1 MALSTLLL
9 DTSVLSVLI
18 NNTDIPG
25 QIIYSDTF
33 VCIMRIVIEM
43 TLCFA
48 MSSTSVPREEI
59 GGEGDG

>member
-9 DTSVLSVLI
+9 DTSVPSVLI
-18 NNTDIPG
+18 SNTDIPG
-25 QIIYSDTF
+25 QITYSDTF

-48 MSSTSVPREEI
+48 MSSTSAPREATE
-59 GGEGDG
+59 GEDDG